1 MGGLFRVVFV
11 HGGLVCLLCQR
22 RGRPVVSLSNAER
35 AEGTFS
41 SSVNLLRCAVGAS
54 PFSVIVFVAL
64 FFFVGTSFST
74 ITSSSS
80 KALVAVLFD
89 VVDLTLVLFPGFLVV
104 DSDSAFRFKMGSV
117 RFSIASSI
125 RFVSSLIRF

>member
-41 SSVNLLRCAVGAS
+41 SSVNLLRRAVGAS
-54 PFSVIVFVAL
+54 PFSVVVFL
-64 FFFVGTSFST
+64 LLFFVGTSFST

-80 KALVAVLFD
+80 KALLAVLFD
-89 VVDLTLVLFPGFLVV
+89 EIG
-104 DSDSAFRFKMGSV
+104 R
-117 RFSIASSI
+117 ASC
-125 RFVSSLIRF
+125 RERV